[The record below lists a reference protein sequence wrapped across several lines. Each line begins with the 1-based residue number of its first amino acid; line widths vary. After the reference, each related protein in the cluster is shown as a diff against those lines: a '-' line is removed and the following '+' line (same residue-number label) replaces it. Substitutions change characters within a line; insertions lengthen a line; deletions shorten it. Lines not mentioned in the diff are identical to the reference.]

1 MPDVRK
7 LAAIPAG
14 RRSKWV
20 ILFAWLVI
28 AGVALPFGGK
38 LSSAQ
43 KNDAVAFLPRGAEST
58 RVQQQLDRLNQNQD
72 LTAVIVYRRAS
83 GLTPADRA
91 RAASDRATLAGRF
104 LGGRQAPPPIPSRDG
119 KAVVVNLPLQS
130 RGFTNADAQR
140 LIDEVKAMRQQVGSG
155 SGGLQIAVT
164 GPAGFLADSIDV
176 FQDIDTKLLL
186 VTAVV
191 VAILV
196 IITYRSPWLWLI
208 PLVAVGL
215 ASQTAAA
222 AVYGLAR
229 GAGLLVNGQSQGIL
243 TVLVFGAGT
252 DYALLLASRYREE
265 LRRHEDKHEAMVQAL
280 RGAGPAIL
288 ASGTTVVLSLLCL
301 LVAELNST
309 RGLGPVGAIG
319 IVCALAAMLTLL
331 PALLVAC
338 GRWLFFPFVPHYGS
352 SHPEE
357 ESLWGRIG
365 RRIERRP
372 RVVWIVTALV
382 LAGLAVGLVDT
393 HSGLNQGQQFRTTPE
408 SVVGQRILAE
418 SFPSGAA
425 SPTIVTT
432 TNPAATED
440 VLRATRSTPG
450 VAAAQVSSR
459 PGNLVEISAI
469 LDSTDGTDA
478 SHRTIEELRARI
490 HAVPGANALAGGT
503 AATDLDI
510 SNATTHDRNVI
521 VPLVLGVVLVIL
533 ALLLRAVVAPLVLIA
548 TVILSYLAA
557 LGVSMVVFD
566 KLFGFAGSDVSLPLF
581 GFIFLVA
588 LGIDYNIFLMTR
600 VREESQRLGTRA
612 GTLRGLAVTGGVIT
626 SAGIV
631 LAATFS
637 VLGVLPLVFLTE
649 IGFLVAFGVLL
660 DTLVVRSVLVPAL
673 TFDIGDR
680 MWWPSRLSR
689 RQPPRPA
696 PRQPAV
702 AQTAAGAG
710 SRPRGGSRLI
720 R

>member
-1 MPDVRK
+1 VPDVRK

-20 ILFAWLVI
+20 ILVAWLVI
-28 AGVALPFGGK
+28 AAIALPFGGK

-43 KNDAVAFLPRGAEST
+43 KNDAVAFLPRNAEST
-58 RVQQQLDRLNQNQD
+58 QVQRQLDALNQNQD
-72 LTAVIVYRRAS
+72 QTAVIVYRRAT

-91 RAASDRATLAGRF
+91 RAAADHARLSARF
-104 LGGRQAPPPIPSRDG
+104 LPGTPVPPPVPSADG
-119 KAVVVNLPLQS
+119 KAVVVALPLRS
-130 RGFTNADAQR
+130 RGFSNADAQR
-140 LIDEVKAMRQQVGSG
+140 LINDVKAMRQEVGTG

-164 GPAGFLADSIDV
+164 GPGGFLADSIDV

-191 VAILV
+191 VAILL

-208 PLVAVGL
+208 PLVSVGL

-229 GAGLLVNGQSQGIL
+229 HAGLLVNGQSQGIL

-252 DYALLLASRYREE
+252 DYALLLVSRYREE
-265 LRRHEDKHEAMVQAL
+265 LRRHEDKHEAMAQAM
-280 RGAGPAIL
+280 RRAGPAIL

-301 LVAELNST
+301 LIAELNST

-331 PALLVAC
+331 PALLVVC
-338 GRWLFFPFVPHYGS
+338 GRWLFYPFVPHYGS

-357 ESLWGRIG
+357 ESIWGHVG

-372 RVVWIVTALV
+372 RAVWIVTALC
-382 LAGLAVGLVDT
+382 LGGLVIGLVDT
-393 HSGLNQGQQFRTTPE
+393 HTGLNQDQQFRTTPQ
-408 SVVGQRILAE
+408 SVTGQRILAQ
-418 SFPSGAA
+418 SFPSGTA

-432 TNPAATED
+432 DPAHTAA
-440 VLRATRSTPG
+440 VLSATRSTPG
-450 VAAAQVSSR
+450 VASAQVSSR
-459 PGNLVEISAI
+459 SGNLVQISAT
-469 LDSTDGTDA
+469 LDSTVGTNA
-478 SHRTIEELRARI
+478 SHRTIQALRGNI
-490 HAVPGANALAGGT
+490 HAVPGAHALAGGT
-503 AATDLDI
+503 AAVDLDT
-510 SNATTHDRNVI
+510 STATTHDRNLI

-533 ALLLRAVVAPLVLIA
+533 GLLLRAVVAPLVLIA

-566 KLFGFAGSDVSLPLF
+566 KIFGFAGSDVALPLF

-600 VREESQRLGTRA
+600 VREESERLGTQA
-612 GTLRGLAVTGGVIT
+612 GMLRGLAVTGGVIT

-680 MWWPSRLSR
+680 MWWPSRLSKR
-689 RQPPRPA
+689 RPPPERRPA
-696 PRQPAV
+696 A
-702 AQTAAGAG
+702 AEAGAEAW
-710 SRPRGGSRLI
+710 SRPRRGSRLI

>member
-1 MPDVRK
+1 VPDVRK

-28 AGVALPFGGK
+28 AAIALPFAGK

-43 KNDAVAFLPRGAEST
+43 KNDTVAFLPRNAEST

-72 LTAVIVYRRAS
+72 LTAVIVYRRAT
-83 GLTPADRA
+83 GLIPADRA
-91 RAASDRATLAGRF
+91 RAAADRARLSAQFLDGRP
-104 LGGRQAPPPIPSRDG
+104 APPPVPSRDG
-119 KAVVVNLPLQS
+119 KAIVVTLPLRS
-130 RGFTNADAQR
+130 HGFSNADAQR
-140 LIDEVKAMRQQVGSG
+140 LINDVKAMRQEVGTG

-191 VAILV
+191 VAILL

-229 GAGLLVNGQSQGIL
+229 HAGLLVNGQSQGIL

-252 DYALLLASRYREE
+252 DYALLLVSRYREE
-265 LRRHEDKHEAMVQAL
+265 LRRHEDKHEAMAQAMG
-280 RGAGPAIL
+280 GAGPAIL

-301 LVAELNST
+301 LIAELNST

-352 SHPEE
+352 GHPEE
-357 ESLWGRIG
+357 ESIWGHIG

-372 RVVWIVTALV
+372 RLVWIVTALC
-382 LAGLAVGLVDT
+382 LGGLVIGLVDT
-393 HSGLNQGQQFRTTPE
+393 HTGLNQDQQFRTTPQ
-408 SVVGQRILAE
+408 SVVGQRILAQ
-418 SFPSGAA
+418 SFPSGTA

-432 TNPAATED
+432 DPAHTAA
-440 VLRATRSTPG
+440 VLSATRSTPG
-450 VAAAQVSSR
+450 VASAQVSSR
-459 PGNLVEISAI
+459 TGNLVQISAT
-469 LDSTDGTDA
+469 LDSTVGTDA
-478 SHRTIEELRARI
+478 SHRTIEALRGRI

-510 SNATTHDRNVI
+510 SVATTHDRNVI

-533 ALLLRAVVAPLVLIA
+533 GLLLRAVVAPLVLIA

-566 KLFGFAGSDVSLPLF
+566 KIFGFAGSDVSLPLF

-600 VREESQRLGTRA
+600 VREESERLGTRA
-612 GTLRGLAVTGGVIT
+612 GMLRGLAVTGGVIT

-680 MWWPSRLSR
+680 MWWPSGLSR
-689 RQPPRPA
+689 RQPPPGPRRPA
-696 PRQPAV
+696 SAE
-702 AQTAAGAG
+702 AAADTG

>member
-1 MPDVRK
+1 
-7 LAAIPAG
+7 
-14 RRSKWV
+14 
-20 ILFAWLVI
+20 
-28 AGVALPFGGK
+28 
-38 LSSAQ
+38 
-43 KNDAVAFLPRGAEST
+43 
-58 RVQQQLDRLNQNQD
+58 
-72 LTAVIVYRRAS
+72 VIVYRRAS
-83 GLTPADRA
+83 GLTPADQA
-91 RAASDRATLAGRF
+91 RAASDRTTLAARF
-104 LGGRQAPPPIPSRDG
+104 LGGRQAPPPVPSRDG

-130 RGFTNADAQR
+130 RGFSNADAQR
-140 LIDEVKAMRQQVGSG
+140 LLDEVKAMRQQVGTG

-191 VAILV
+191 VAILLIV
-196 IITYRSPWLWLI
+196 TYRSPWLWLI
-208 PLVAVGL
+208 PLLAVGL

-252 DYALLLASRYREE
+252 DYALLLVSRYREE
-265 LRRHEDKHEAMVQAL
+265 LRRHEDKHDAMVQAL

-357 ESLWGRIG
+357 ESVWGWIG

-372 RVVWIVTALV
+372 RVVWIVTALA

-393 HSGLNQGQQFRTTPE
+393 HTGLNQDQQFRTAPE

-432 TNPAATED
+432 NPAATEA

-450 VAAAQVSSR
+450 VASAQVTSGT
-459 PGNLVEISAI
+459 GNLVEISAI
-469 LDSTDGTDA
+469 LDSTVGTDA
-478 SHRTIEELRARI
+478 SHRTIEELRGRV
-490 HAVPGANALAGGT
+490 HAVPGAHALAGGT

-600 VREESQRLGTRA
+600 VREESRRLGTRA

-626 SAGIV
+626 SAGLV

-680 MWWPSRLSR
+680 MWWPRRLSR
-689 RQPPRPA
+689 RQPPQPA

-702 AQTAAGAG
+702 AQTAAGTG

>member
-1 MPDVRK
+1 VPDVRK

-20 ILFAWLVI
+20 ILAAWLVI
-28 AGVALPFGGK
+28 AAVALPFGGK

-58 RVQQQLDRLNQNQD
+58 RVQQQLDQLNQNQD

-91 RAASDRATLAGRF
+91 RAAADRATLAQRF
-104 LGGRQAPPPIPSRDG
+104 LPGRQVPPPIPSRDG
-119 KAVVVNLPLQS
+119 KAIVVSLPLES
-130 RGFTNADAQR
+130 RGFSNAEGER
-140 LIDEVKAMRQQVGSG
+140 LINEVKAIRQQVGTG
-155 SGGLQIAVT
+155 SDGLQVAVT

-191 VAILV
+191 VAILLIV
-196 IITYRSPWLWLI
+196 TYRSPWLWLV
-208 PLVAVGL
+208 PLLAVGL

-252 DYALLLASRYREE
+252 DYALLLVSRYREE

-301 LVAELNST
+301 LVAVLNST

-319 IVCALAAMLTLL
+319 ITCALAAMLTLL

-352 SHPEE
+352 HPEE
-357 ESLWGRIG
+357 ESVWGGIGRRIG
-365 RRIERRP
+365 RRP
-372 RVVWIVTALV
+372 RAVWIVTALA
-382 LAGLAVGLVDT
+382 LGGLAVGLVDT
-393 HSGLNQGQQFRTTPE
+393 HTGLNQDQQFRTTPQ
-408 SVVGQRILAE
+408 SVVGQRILAA

-432 TNPAATED
+432 TNPAATEA

-450 VAAAQVSSR
+450 VAAAQVTARS
-459 PGNLVEISAI
+459 GNLVEMSAI
-469 LDSTDGTDA
+469 LDSTVGTDA
-478 SHRTIEELRARI
+478 SHRTIEELRTRI

-510 SNATTHDRNVI
+510 SKATTHDRNVI

-548 TVILSYLAA
+548 TVILSYLAS

-566 KLFGFAGSDVSLPLF
+566 KVFGFAGSDVSLPLF

-600 VREESQRLGTRA
+600 VREESRRLGTRA

-689 RQPPRPA
+689 RQPPRPG
-696 PRQPAV
+696 PREPV
-702 AQTAAGAG
+702 AAEAAGGTG